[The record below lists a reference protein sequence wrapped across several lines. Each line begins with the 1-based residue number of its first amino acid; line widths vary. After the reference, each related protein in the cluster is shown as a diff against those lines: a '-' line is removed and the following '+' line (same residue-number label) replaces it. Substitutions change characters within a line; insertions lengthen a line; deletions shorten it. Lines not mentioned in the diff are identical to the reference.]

1 MIKCIRAAFAAFF
14 VAGTIVAATPAAA
27 VPLICVMP
35 TSGTVSGLTL
45 VQDINSCLG
54 SALALFAGGTTPDSP
69 TTGMLWW
76 NTGTG
81 YVAQWDGTGWNNL
94 WNVDTTNHLNAVQIG
109 GGVQASLASASIT
122 DLWSV
127 PAASVAVTGTS
138 TITQLANGHA
148 VPGAVKIVTFAGA
161 LTLTQGGGT
170 GGTPLNLPNNGSN
183 IVTAPGDY
191 AIVLA
196 LTSNNVQVIQYT
208 RATGAALSTFG
219 LNVGAAAL
227 GNSALSFDMPVNLGL
242 TASIASN
249 ALTVSI
255 VGANGATPSSTNP
268 VLIPFRSTTPA
279 TGTPSV
285 DTVTA
290 TAAMTVGSGFT
301 MGCSSNVACRIWI
314 YAIDN
319 GGNVLLG
326 LQTCSNATQTFSC
339 SDDLLFNTNANTNGT
354 NLNGVLASTVAGLAG
369 KAVRII
375 GYLEATETTAGTW
388 ATAPSKIQIF
398 GPGVKKPG
406 DVVQNVAFST
416 ASSAS
421 WSATSLVGSNLSG
434 SITPTSTINP
444 IRVKL
449 VAGISASANSGGNE
463 VIGTQ
468 VYRGIS
474 GTFNGIG
481 QLYNT
486 GFLSPGAGSTLD
498 GIVTAMPTD
507 LPGTTSL
514 VTYTLY
520 FNTGASG
527 HTVTVINGEGELM
540 EIMGALEEPG
550 NDAGATDLPPRALA
564 ALQPDHARQ
573 RAVA

>member
-127 PAASVAVTGTS
+127 SAASVAVTGTS

>member
-81 YVAQWDGTGWNNL
+81 YVAQWDGSGWNNL

-127 PAASVAVTGTS
+127 SAASVAVTGTS